1 MLTVGGGGGL
11 GYPAV
16 MAVPA
21 QLLAQVMALSEHDRR
36 SLVEE
41 IVAVTPGTDE
51 VDDPDGLHRALE
63 RSDADVRAGRVRPA
77 QAMLDEL
84 RAMTKA

>member
-1 MLTVGGGGGL
+1 
-11 GYPAV
+11 

-41 IVAVTPGTDE
+41 IVAVTPGSDDV
-51 VDDPDGLHRALE
+51 VDPQGLRRALE
-63 RSDADVRAGRVRPA
+63 QSDADVRAGRVRPV

-84 RAMTKA
+84 HTMTKT

>member
-1 MLTVGGGGGL
+1 MTVGGGGGL
-11 GYPAV
+11 GYPVV

-36 SLVEE
+36 LLVEE
-41 IVAVTPGTDE
+41 IVAVTPGTDD
-51 VDDPDGLHRALE
+51 VDDPEGLRRALE

-77 QAMLDEL
+77 QVVLDEL